1 MKINNIMTFKQYF
14 YMTINESDEVVLYHG
29 SGINDALNM
38 QAGTWFVD
46 DPNSP
51 LLAYYSNRGGQSRI
65 LSAKVD
71 LGKML
76 DLSMYNTDE
85 MVNIDNAKSFL
96 FDLLEDHNNVEK
108 YINHV
113 FFDNS
118 DAFDFDYDDYDNEI
132 VAISVILNAALK
144 TENYKLPYDSI
155 KIMEGDDNIT
165 YCILNPDKIKIL

>member
-1 MKINNIMTFKQYF
+1 MNATKDIPVTHSIRNGVNR
-14 YMTINESDEVVLYHG
+14 EVVLYHG
-29 SGINDALNM
+29 SGISDKLNI

-71 LGKML
+71 LGEIL

-85 MVNIDNAKSFL
+85 MVCIDDAKSFL
-96 FDLLEDHNNVEK
+96 FDLLEDRSKVEK
-108 YINHV
+108 YIDHV

-118 DAFDFDYDDYDNEI
+118 DAFDFDYDDNDNEI
-132 VAISVILNAALK
+132 VAISVILNAVLK
-144 TENYKLPYDSI
+144 SENYKLSYDSI
-155 KIMEGDDNIT
+155 EIMEGDDNTT
-165 YCILNPDKIKIL
+165 YCVLNPNKIKIF